1 MASVTKSLKLPP
13 WLAEAAEHRVK
24 NLKYQAFN
32 AYVTGLIR
40 YDLMV
45 QGDHS
50 ITLPIAQS
58 HPAERDKIDEE
69 LLELTKQGTAI
80 RGSFLKMLLRR
91 IGSDM
96 NEEQAGKEI
105 VSFLAEIKEAGS
117 HEA

>member
-13 WLAEAAEHRVK
+13 WLAEAAEYRVK
-24 NLKYQAFN
+24 ALKYQAFN

-58 HPAERDKIDEE
+58 HPEERDKIDAE
-69 LLELTKQGTAI
+69 LLELTKLGHAI

-91 IGSDM
+91 IGSTLD
-96 NEEQAGKEI
+96 EEAAGKEI
-105 VSFLAEIKEAGS
+105 VAFLSEINQGS
-117 HEA
+117 QEM